1 MDRVK
6 ILFVHNQLV
15 CGGAEQALYDL
26 VSLMDREKFDITI
39 LALHPFG
46 QWYDKFCATGVRVM
60 DPWTCQRYSP
70 NPFVKLWNKYIGLWI
85 LRSLRRDGRDLV
97 RHCIGEKFDIVVS
110 YSVWDLQYAGLV
122 PGAKTLK
129 FIHGDMAT
137 NPEFAGGI
145 LNAMELMEKFDRFV
159 CVSHGAAESFARM
172 TGLGDRMAVHYNPID
187 SDRIRTMAQEKLELP
202 EDLPLVCA
210 VGRLCWEKGFDRLIR
225 IHSHLLKEG
234 LVHRLVIVGEGK
246 EREKLE
252 QIIAEEKVQDTV
264 ILAGYSE
271 NPYPYMKKSR
281 FLVSS
286 SHTEALPVVAMEALI
301 LGLPIIASVP
311 SVGEIFGDE
320 KCGLITGDDDEALE
334 NGLRKVLGDEAFY
347 AELKAG
353 AESRGKYF
361 EGKRMVREIE
371 EEFLDLL
378 K

>member
-46 QWYDKFCATGVRVM
+46 QWFDKFKETGLRVL

-85 LRSLRRDGRDLV
+85 LRSLKRDGRDLV
-97 RHCIGEKFDIVVS
+97 RHCIGEKFDIMVS
-110 YSVWDLQYAGLV
+110 YSVWDLQHAGMV
-122 PGAKTLK
+122 PGARTLK

-137 NPEFAGGI
+137 NPEFARGI
-145 LNAMELMEKFDRFV
+145 LDSMELMEKFDRFI
-159 CVSHGAAESFARM
+159 CVSQGAAASFREM
-172 TGLGDRMAVHYNPID
+172 TGLGERMGVHYNPID
-187 SDRIRTMAQEKLELP
+187 SDRIRVMAREPVDLP

-210 VGRLCWEKGFDRLIR
+210 VGRLCWEKGFDRLITV
-225 IHSHLLKEG
+225 HSHLVKEG
-234 LVHRLVIVGEGK
+234 LAHRLVIVGEGQ

-252 QIIAEEKVQDTV
+252 QLIAREGVEDTV
-264 ILAGYSE
+264 LLAGYSA

-281 FLVSS
+281 LLVSS

-301 LGLPIIASVP
+301 LGLPIVASVP

-320 KCGLITGDDDEALE
+320 ACGLLTGDDDLALE
-334 NGLRKVLGDEAFY
+334 QGLRRVLSDGALYEAMRS
-347 AELKAG
+347 AAQR
-353 AESRGKYF
+353 RGQYF

-371 EEFLDLL
+371 AEFLDLL